1 MEGRGAK
8 ITEHGPPL
16 ATMQD
21 VVGVEIAVI
30 DALRVQVAGHRGD
43 SPGDAQSRI
52 RGGQG
57 IRGVTS
63 RVQDSKLGGPAR
75 LRKRASIKAITSPWP
90 SAG

>member
-43 SPGDAQSRI
+43 SRAMRRAAS
-52 RGGQG
+52 
-57 IRGVTS
+57 GVN
-63 RVQDSKLGGPAR
+63 RVSGA
-75 LRKRASIKAITSPWP
+75 
-90 SAG
+90 